1 MNVFWPSRSNDGIMM
16 RDKVQAIRRLQ
27 AFDEAGCQSALSIG
41 RLLDRRSL
49 LISGVGFALLVLG
62 LAWTSSSQAAVLIS
76 TNSQWS
82 YREGTNEASTP
93 IGAWRTNWVEDGTW
107 LRGNAP
113 FYYDTKTPR
122 VFTGNTYIDDM
133 YTKYYSIF
141 LRCTFVVTH
150 AAEVGGLVLNNI
162 CDDGFVM
169 WINGYEVKRHNMPTN
184 TLTINS
190 KASQALVATNSFSLP
205 DPALYLVSGTN
216 IVAVQVFNN
225 SLTSSDL
232 LFDGELVADLREWVP
247 PTVVAYSPTSGTR
260 TNLTQ
265 ITVTF
270 SEPVVGVAPEDL
282 LINGLP
288 AASVT
293 GSGVSYIYTFSQP
306 PAEQVTVSWDPEQ
319 AIADLAS
326 NRFANPLTWATYTLV
341 DQEPPRVAQINP
353 PAGATVRQLFQ
364 IEVKFSEPMTGV
376 DAADLLVNGL
386 PATALTGSASGP
398 YVFQFAVP
406 ATGTVSF
413 AWVPGHGIV
422 DRGQPPNPFS
432 GQTWTMT
439 FDPQALIPSVSL
451 NEFVAASVK
460 LNRLKDEDGELQGWI
475 ELYNQGSNAVSLA
488 GWALTDNA
496 GAPDQWVFPDV
507 ALAPGGYLVVFAS
520 GKDRT
525 NSTGGLR
532 LHTNFKLNPSGEY
545 LGLFNHESPR
555 RVVSEFTPE
564 FPEQRNDY
572 SYGLDPA
579 GVWRYYAT
587 PTPGA
592 YNGSSSIAG
601 VASPVHFNVERGLY
615 RTAFQLHLST
625 ETSNAVIRFTTD
637 GTLPADNNGQVY
649 TQPLLVDQTTTLRAG
664 AFQAGM
670 LPAMVRTHTYVF
682 SEDVLRQ
689 PADPAGFPVT
699 TTWSSYGL
707 PSDYGMDPRIVDD
720 PQYNPMMISAL
731 LGLPT
736 LSIVMKTDDMFG
748 AANGLYTHAGNTVL
762 QAACSVELIN
772 PDGKP
777 GFQIDGGIQMHGG
790 GSRMR
795 TMKHPFRLRFKSEFG
810 PTKLNFPFF
819 PDSPLAEY
827 DTIDLRSDYNNHWTH
842 GFDPNQ
848 RSRGQLIRD
857 AWFKD
862 AQAAMGTVSSHS
874 RYVHLYINGLYWGI
888 YNPCERP
895 DAAFA
900 AAYLGGKKEDYD
912 AFNGTEPSPP
922 VDGDATARN
931 AMLSLSNLD
940 NPAQYALMQQ
950 YLNILQYIDYQILQ
964 WFGANQDWGT
974 TKNWYAFRRRQPGAG
989 FFYMCW
995 DNERTLEGVNENLL
1009 YISADNLQP
1018 KLAANADYRLAF
1030 ADRVRKHFF
1039 NDGALTTN
1047 AVIQS
1052 WLKRAAQLDTP
1063 IVAESARWG
1072 DSIAKTALSPLPYPS
1087 YNTATPYNRNEDW
1100 LGEQGRLVSNYFPY
1114 RSDIM
1119 LNQFRAAG
1127 LYPSVAAP
1135 AFNQH
1140 GGHVPA
1146 DFNLIIGNPGGSGVV
1161 YYTTNGVDPRV
1172 AVTGAV
1178 SPGARVYS
1186 DATPLRLNA
1195 SAVVKSRV
1203 RDAGG
1208 NWSALNEAQFQVAEL
1223 GLPVRITEI
1232 MYNPAGGSTYEFIEL
1247 QNIGATPADLSRAS
1261 FVGIDYIFP
1270 DGAVLAPGAV
1280 MVLIPDLNPGAFL
1293 ARYPGVQIAGL
1304 YKNSLANSG
1313 ERIVLAD
1320 AFGRT
1325 ITSVEYQDIDPWP
1338 PLAAGRGY
1346 SLELIDARGNPNDP
1360 ANWRASAD
1368 YGGSPGQINPAPTA
1382 AAVRLNEV
1390 MADNASAVSNAWGFS
1405 DWVEIL
1411 NGGSQT
1417 ANLAGW
1423 SMSCGGAQS
1432 FPFEGVSLAPGA
1444 FLVVWFDAQTNA
1456 LGLHTGFALNRQ
1468 GETLGLYDAASNR
1481 VEALTFGPQV
1491 ADYSIG
1497 RVGVGPGEWQLTVPT
1512 PGAVNQSA
1520 AVVSS
1525 ANLVINEWMA
1535 NSNPGAADW
1544 LELYNLSAAGPVALK
1559 DLYLGTS
1566 NALFQFKSLAFVPAR
1581 GYVRLWADEQPGGN
1595 HLDFKLP
1602 AGGGRIDLFDVTGKL
1617 LDQVVYGLQSE
1628 GASLGRLPDGTGP
1641 VVTFTASASPG
1652 TTNYLPV
1659 YSGPVLNELMANNLG
1674 IVKDNAGRWG
1684 DWIELYNPLDS
1695 PFNLS
1700 GLSLSAGEPK
1710 PGQWVFPPGTALA
1723 ANDFLMVWFDGE
1735 RPASTHGEA
1744 NLNAG
1749 RSLSKESGGVY
1760 LFDRQGQ
1767 RVDAV
1772 EYGFQIA
1779 NKSIGKSGS
1788 RWQLMAFATPRGANG
1803 SPAALGSGDQ
1813 LKINEWMTGGSLTDD
1828 WFEVYNPD
1836 ARPVELGGL
1845 RLTDDPSIAGQAK
1858 YPIAPLSFIDGRGWV
1873 RWFAD
1878 GQTSRG
1884 RDHVNFQLNTLGES
1898 LRLYNTNGTL
1908 IDGIDYDVLEAGVS
1922 EGRLPDGSST
1932 LARFPATPT
1941 PAAANAVTMA
1951 PVITKWSQARTVEA
1965 GGEAVLSVSA
1975 YGTLPLGYQWMFQD
1989 GALLGA
1995 TNASLNLTHIQG
2007 HQAGNY
2013 SVVIQ
2018 NGFGSVTSDVVRL
2031 TVLGPLTLLTP
2042 VPGAGGVF
2050 QLHLVGTPGSRYIIQ
2065 TSSNLM
2071 NWAPLTT
2078 NEAPEGWLDYT
2089 DTDATHAWLRFYRAI
2104 EEP

>member
-1 MNVFWPSRSNDGIMM
+1 MDPKIVNDPNYSGTITN
-16 RDKVQAIRRLQ
+16 D
-27 AFDEAGCQSALSIG
+27 
-41 RLLDRRSL
+41 LL
-49 LISGVGFALLVLG
+49 
-62 LAWTSSSQAAVLIS
+62 
-76 TNSQWS
+76 
-82 YREGTNEASTP
+82 
-93 IGAWRTNWVEDGTW
+93 
-107 LRGNAP
+107 
-113 FYYDTKTPR
+113 
-122 VFTGNTYIDDM
+122 
-133 YTKYYSIF
+133 
-141 LRCTFVVTH
+141 
-150 AAEVGGLVLNNI
+150 
-162 CDDGFVM
+162 
-169 WINGYEVKRHNMPTN
+169 
-184 TLTINS
+184 
-190 KASQALVATNSFSLP
+190 SLP
-205 DPALYLVSGTN
+205 A
-216 IVAVQVFNN
+216 
-225 SLTSSDL
+225 
-232 LFDGELVADLREWVP
+232 
-247 PTVVAYSPTSGTR
+247 
-260 TNLTQ
+260 
-265 ITVTF
+265 
-270 SEPVVGVAPEDL
+270 
-282 LINGLP
+282 
-288 AASVT
+288 
-293 GSGVSYIYTFSQP
+293 
-306 PAEQVTVSWDPEQ
+306 
-319 AIADLAS
+319 
-326 NRFANPLTWATYTLV
+326 
-341 DQEPPRVAQINP
+341 
-353 PAGATVRQLFQ
+353 
-364 IEVKFSEPMTGV
+364 
-376 DAADLLVNGL
+376 
-386 PATALTGSASGP
+386 
-398 YVFQFAVP
+398 
-406 ATGTVSF
+406 
-413 AWVPGHGIV
+413 
-422 DRGQPPNPFS
+422 
-432 GQTWTMT
+432 
-439 FDPQALIPSVSL
+439 
-451 NEFVAASVK
+451 
-460 LNRLKDEDGELQGWI
+460 
-475 ELYNQGSNAVSLA
+475 
-488 GWALTDNA
+488 
-496 GAPDQWVFPDV
+496 
-507 ALAPGGYLVVFAS
+507 
-520 GKDRT
+520 
-525 NSTGGLR
+525 
-532 LHTNFKLNPSGEY
+532 
-545 LGLFNHESPR
+545 
-555 RVVSEFTPE
+555 
-564 FPEQRNDY
+564 
-572 SYGLDPA
+572 
-579 GVWRYYAT
+579 
-587 PTPGA
+587 
-592 YNGSSSIAG
+592 
-601 VASPVHFNVERGLY
+601 
-615 RTAFQLHLST
+615 
-625 ETSNAVIRFTTD
+625 
-637 GTLPADNNGQVY
+637 
-649 TQPLLVDQTTTLRAG
+649 
-664 AFQAGM
+664 
-670 LPAMVRTHTYVF
+670 
-682 SEDVLRQ
+682 
-689 PADPAGFPVT
+689 
-699 TTWSSYGL
+699 
-707 PSDYGMDPRIVDD
+707 
-720 PQYNPMMISAL
+720 
-731 LGLPT
+731 

-748 AANGLYTHAGNTVL
+748 PANGIYTHSAAGYTGP
-762 QAACSVELIN
+762 AWTRACSVELIN
-772 PDGKP
+772 PDGSK
-777 GFQIDGGIQMHGG
+777 GFQAEGGIKMHGG
-790 GSRMR
+790 GSREQSKEK
-795 TMKHPFRLRFKSEFG
+795 KHPLRLVFKAEYGAS
-810 PTKLNFPFF
+810 KLNFRLF
-819 PDSPLAEY
+819 PDSPVTEF

-842 GFDPNQ
+842 MYDNAQ
-848 RSRGQLIRD
+848 RARGTLTRD

-862 AQAAMGTVSSHS
+862 VQAAMGAVSSHS
-874 RYVHLYINGLYWGI
+874 RFVHLYINGLYWGV
-888 YNPCERP
+888 YNPCERTE
-895 DAAFA
+895 AAFA
-900 AAYLGGKKEDYD
+900 ASYFGGKKEDYD
-912 AFNGTEPSPP
+912 AFNGTAPSPP
-922 VDGDATARN
+922 ADGDAVARN
-931 AMLSLSNLD
+931 TLLGIGNLAD
-940 NPAQYALMQQ
+940 PNQYALIQQ
-950 YLNILQYIDYQILQ
+950 YLNVQQYIDYLILQ
-964 WFGANQDWGT
+964 YYGANQDWGPL
-974 TKNWYAFRRRQPGAG
+974 KNWYSFRRRQAGAG
-989 FFYMCW
+989 FVYMAW
-995 DNERTLEGVNENLL
+995 DSERTLEGVNGLPVGVGSATALNS
-1009 YISADNLQP
+1009 ISPDSLQTY
-1018 KLAANADYRLAF
+1018 LVANVDYRMSF
-1030 ADRVRKHFF
+1030 ADRVHKHFF
-1039 NDGALTTN
+1039 NGGALTTN
-1047 AVIQS
+1047 AIIQS
-1052 WLKRAAQLDTP
+1052 WRARAAQVDRAV
-1063 IVAESARWG
+1063 VAESARWG
-1072 DSIAKTALSPLPYPS
+1072 DLNIKGAISPLPYPS

-1100 LGEQGRLVSNYFPY
+1100 LGEQGRLLSNYFPY

-1146 DFNLIIGNPGGSGVV
+1146 DFNLIISNPGGSGAV

-1178 SPGARVYS
+1178 SPGARVYI

-1247 QNIGATPADLSRAS
+1247 QNLGAAPADLSRAS

-1270 DGAVLAPGAV
+1270 DGTVLAPGAV

-1325 ITSVEYQDIDPWP
+1325 ITSVEYKNSEPWP
-1338 PLAAGRGY
+1338 PLADGRGY

-1368 YGGSPGQINPAPTA
+1368 YGGSPGRINPAPTA

-1432 FPFEGVSLAPGA
+1432 FPFPEGVSLAPGA

-1602 AGGGRIDLFDVTGKL
+1602 ASGGRIDLFDATGEL

-1674 IVKDNAGRWG
+1674 IVKDNEGRWG

-1700 GLSLSAGEPK
+1700 GMSLSAGEPK

-1723 ANDFLMVWFDGE
+1723 AHDFLMVWFDGE
-1735 RPASTHGEA
+1735 QPASTHGEV

-1749 RSLSKESGGVY
+1749 WSLSKESGGVY

-1767 RVDAV
+1767 RVDAI

-1788 RWQLMAFATPRGANG
+1788 RWQLMAFATPRGANA
-1803 SPAALGSGDQ
+1803 SPAALGPGDQ

-1828 WFEVYNPD
+1828 WFEIYNPD

-1845 RLTDDPSIAGQAK
+1845 WLTDDPSIAGQAK

-1884 RDHVNFQLNTLGES
+1884 WDHVNFQLHALGES

-1908 IDGIDYDVLEAGVS
+1908 IDGIDYGVLEAGVS

-1932 LARFPATPT
+1932 FARFPATPT

-1965 GGEAVLSVSA
+1965 GGEATLSVSA

-1995 TNASLNLTHIQG
+1995 TNASLNLTNIQA

-2031 TVLGPLTLLTP
+2031 TVLGPLTLQTP

-2050 QLHLVGTPGSRYIIQ
+2050 QLHVVGTTGSRYVIQ
-2065 TSSNLM
+2065 ASSNLM
-2071 NWAPLTT
+2071 DWVPLAT
-2078 NEAPEGWLDYT
+2078 NDAPEGWLDYT
-2089 DTDATHAWLRFYRAI
+2089 DTDATNAWLRFYRAI